1 MAAPTFQAKGTLGQ
15 TTGTTATFTYPA
27 TQANDLLFLMI
38 YDDALDIVRYTVNSS
53 WATSERVIGFGASGL
68 KRAIIYQKTATGSE
82 SGTENV
88 TRSSLYGTNTFACQ
102 VYSFRG
108 DAFLQKEAGD
118 FDTNVTDTITWAAT
132 TVGGSQ
138 RTLCAFVINCLS
150 GNPGTPSGYTNKA
163 SETLSDGTY
172 FELNTLENVSAGTSV
187 TATGGNADGWAT
199 FHISIFNNTPSAGPI
214 RTYIVN

>member
-1 MAAPTFQAKGTLGQ
+1 MAAPAYQAKGTLGQ
-15 TTGTTATFTYPA
+15 TTGITATFTYPA
-27 TQANDLLFLMI
+27 TQANDLLFLLI
-38 YDDALDIVRYTVNSS
+38 YDDAIGAPRYTVGSS
-53 WATSERVIGFGASGL
+53 WTSSERAIGWGASGA
-68 KRAIIYQKTATGSE
+68 KRALLYHKTATGSE
-82 SGTENV
+82 TGTEGV
-88 TRSSLYGTNTFACQ
+88 TRNTLYGTNTFACQ

-118 FDTNVTDTITWAAT
+118 TDDDIIDTITWPAT
-132 TVGGSQ
+132 TVNGSQ

-163 SETLSDGTY
+163 SETLTDGTY

-187 TATGGNADGWAT
+187 TTTGGNADGWCT
-199 FHISIFNNTPSAGPI
+199 FHVSIYNNTPAAGTP